1 MTRRANM
8 KGLEMQSTV
17 MTLVHQ
23 RACALKT
30 FNGMACAAVIGLAGL
45 AITAL
50 PASVLVTGASTD
62 PGRTQGFWDACP

>member
-17 MTLVHQ
+17 MALVRQ
-23 RACALKT
+23 RGCSSKT
-30 FNGMACAAVIGLAGL
+30 FNGVACAAVIGLAGL

-50 PASVLVTGASTD
+50 PASALVTGVSTD
-62 PGRTQGFWDACP
+62 PSRTQGFWDACP